1 MISMDSVI
9 AKIMVSFK
17 TFIKLSTA
25 LRVYSNKC
33 IKNLRFTRAL
43 EKLSSNYILNDF
55 LICFYVRNTRKN
67 L

>member
-33 IKNLRFTRAL
+33 IKKFEIHASFREIIFELH
-43 EKLSSNYILNDF
+43 Y
-55 LICFYVRNTRKN
+55 
-67 L
+67 